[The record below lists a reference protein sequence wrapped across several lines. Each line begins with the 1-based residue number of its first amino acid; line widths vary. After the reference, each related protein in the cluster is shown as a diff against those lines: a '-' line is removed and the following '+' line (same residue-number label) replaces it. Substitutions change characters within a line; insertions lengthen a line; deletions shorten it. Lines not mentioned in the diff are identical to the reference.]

1 MYHKIAWVIVTKL
14 QNVNPELGKKES
26 QEICAYGIEITLS
39 TIVNYVDG
47 QYLWV
52 MSKKPIKNLIDLSMN
67 NIPFTTVQYNAETGY
82 YYYAGSNPVLKN
94 TMSGGVSVKAIF

>member
-1 MYHKIAWVIVTKL
+1 
-14 QNVNPELGKKES
+14 
-26 QEICAYGIEITLS
+26 
-39 TIVNYVDG
+39 
-47 QYLWV
+47 
-52 MSKKPIKNLIDLSMN
+52 MSKKPIKNLIDGSMN